1 MAGRV
6 KPPEEVRLTKVEGRW
21 VPTEMAMGWSKGIEK
36 ARKGLEKMASDK
48 SSTMQ
53 AKMGLGMANAVLDQM
68 ENANTQEEFNEVFN
82 SLFGGFAT
90 PR

>member
-1 MAGRV
+1 
-6 KPPEEVRLTKVEGRW
+6 
-21 VPTEMAMGWSKGIEK
+21 MGWSKGMEK

-53 AKMGLGMANAVLDQM
+53 AKMGLGMVNAVLDQL
-68 ENANTQEEFNEVFN
+68 ENANTQEEFNEVLN
-82 SLFGGFAT
+82 SLFDGFAT